1 MKVYV
6 LTADDHDD
14 NWGSSIVLLGV
25 FTTKEKAKK
34 QASEMNL
41 DYYDI
46 HYVDIDETKEHFYLG
61 GYIE

>member
-6 LTADDHDD
+6 LTADVWDAGY
-14 NWGSSIVLLGV
+14 GSEINLFGV
-25 FTTKEKAKK
+25 FSTKEKAKK
-34 QASEMNL
+34 QVSKMKL

-46 HYVDIDETKEHFYLG
+46 NSVYIDETKVSTCLG

>member
-6 LTADDHDD
+6 LTADTYED

-25 FTTKEKAKK
+25 FSTKEKAKK
-34 QASEMNL
+34 QASEMKL
-41 DYYDI
+41 YCYDI
-46 HYVDIDETKEHFYLG
+46 HYVDIDETKEQFYLG